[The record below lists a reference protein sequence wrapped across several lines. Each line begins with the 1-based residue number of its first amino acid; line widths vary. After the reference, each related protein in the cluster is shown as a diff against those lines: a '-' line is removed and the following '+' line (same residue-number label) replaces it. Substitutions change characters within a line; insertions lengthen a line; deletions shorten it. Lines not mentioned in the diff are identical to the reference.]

1 MNIRDWKFLRKTGGS
16 ALAEFALILPI
27 LMLLIFSVLDI
38 GYLAWQFQQ
47 GEIASKRAVRLA
59 ATRSLLVPG
68 TIPDCGPSQ
77 PGTSVAGTHCADIPD
92 YSVWA
97 TCHGDGSGD
106 AACGTDVARV
116 AQEIAGFYP
125 AVSPDDIVIE
135 FSGAGLGFVGMGHP
149 VPLITVRF
157 VNVEFQFVFLG
168 GLADLAGIQMP
179 EMSASAPGEDLIN
192 GPGS

>member
-1 MNIRDWKFLRKTGGS
+1 MRISITDFVKNKAAT
-16 ALAEFALILPI
+16 ALAEFALILPV
-27 LMLLIFSVLDI
+27 LMLLIFSILDI
-38 GYLAWQFQQ
+38 GFIAWQFQQ

-68 TIPDCGPSQ
+68 AIPDCGPAQ
-77 PGTSVAGTHCADIPD
+77 PSTSVAGTRCSNIAD

-97 TCHGDGSGD
+97 TCRGDGSGD
-106 AACGTDVARV
+106 AACGADIVRV
-116 AQEIAGFYP
+116 AQEISSFYP
-125 AVSPDDIVIE
+125 AANPDDIVIE

-157 VNVEFQFVFLG
+157 VNVDFQFVFLG
-168 GLADLAGIQMP
+168 TLANLAGIQMP
-179 EMSASAPGEDLIN
+179 EMSASATGEDLTN